1 MKYQATKRQMAINV
15 LKALY
20 LVKDF
25 DETMFVWKRRINK
38 IMKMRKSE
46 LIERNEIAIK
56 VISDKLLW

>member
-56 VISDKLLW
+56 VISDKLL